1 MHKILCCC
9 SFKHFDLLNH
19 IKVHFC
25 STSLRNGDKKILLN
39 FWQADSTVWK
49 SFKYAIKPAKPILL
63 IRVSIFSRFPKF
75 NRDPLVSG
83 KGYLPF
89 VFSRTSADYHIKT
102 RQGRDFKIKELV
114 LAISKSFFLFV
125 QQKQSPFSH
134 VCKESEANLVKHTQP
149 IR

>member
-1 MHKILCCC
+1 MATKKFFLIFDRLILQFE
-9 SFKHFDLLNH
+9 SF
-19 IKVHFC
+19 
-25 STSLRNGDKKILLN
+25 
-39 FWQADSTVWK
+39 
-49 SFKYAIKPAKPILL
+49 FKYAIKPVKPIHL
-63 IRVSIFSRFPKF
+63 IQVSIFSRFPKF

-134 VCKESEANLVKHTQP
+134 VCKESEASLVKHTQP